1 MCLFICPLHWIPKI
15 EVKVASTMGFTST
28 IYTRQ
33 ASTMGFTSTIYTR
46 QALDNSFYK
55 YLPSKFNIPDT
66 ILVTGD
72 MEVGKVS
79 KYLPSR
85 VLHS

>member
-15 EVKVASTMGFTST
+15 EVKV
-28 IYTRQ
+28 